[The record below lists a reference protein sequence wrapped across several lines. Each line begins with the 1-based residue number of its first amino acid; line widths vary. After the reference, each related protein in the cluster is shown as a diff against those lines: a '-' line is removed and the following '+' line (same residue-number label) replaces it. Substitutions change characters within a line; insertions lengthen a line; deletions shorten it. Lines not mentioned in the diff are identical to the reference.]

1 MPKRT
6 LPVSV
11 KKATYRDFDLS
22 FKCHPV
28 TGKLLVKKED
38 EAVKQSVKNLILTN
52 KYERPFR
59 PEFGGD
65 VRARLFDL
73 FTGFTEVDFQDLI
86 STAIENYEPRVI
98 LTADNAL
105 PAVSVKNFDD
115 QNALGIT
122 IKFKVISSLNDL
134 SLDIN
139 LNKVR

>member
-1 MPKRT
+1 MAKRP
-6 LPVSV
+6 LPAAISR
-11 KKATYRDFDLS
+11 ASYRDFDLS
-22 FKCHPV
+22 FRCHPV
-28 TGKLLVKKED
+28 TGKLIIKKED

-65 VRARLFDL
+65 VRSRLFDL
-73 FTGFTEVDFQDLI
+73 YTGFTQMDYQDLI
-86 STAIENYEPRVI
+86 STAIKNYEPRV
-98 LTADNAL
+98 LLGDNS
-105 PAVSVKNFDD
+105 VEVKNYTD

-122 IKFKVISSLNDL
+122 IRFKVISSLSDL